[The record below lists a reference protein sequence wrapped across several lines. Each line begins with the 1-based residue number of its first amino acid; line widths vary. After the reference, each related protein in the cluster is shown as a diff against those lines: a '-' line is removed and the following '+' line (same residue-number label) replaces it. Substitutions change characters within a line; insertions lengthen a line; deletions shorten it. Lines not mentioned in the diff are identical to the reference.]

1 MKYQGKGNRR
11 YFLDWLIKENNI
23 KVMAEVGVRD
33 GRTTFHLLDHN
44 TDLVVYA
51 VDKYTGK
58 FYHDE
63 IAGRYGDRLKP
74 ICQFSVA
81 AAKEIEDASLDLVF
95 IDASHQYEWV
105 SKDIPAY
112 QPKLKQGGWLTGHDI
127 DRPGVKQAVDE
138 LINNYQEGPDHI
150 WMTQV

>member
-1 MKYQGKGNRR
+1 MNYQGKGNRR
-11 YFLDWLIKENNI
+11 HFLDWLIKEHDI
-23 KVMAEVGVRD
+23 KTMAEVGVRD

-44 TDLVVYA
+44 PDLVVYA
-51 VDKYTGK
+51 IDKYTGK
-58 FYHDE
+58 FYTDE
-63 IAGRYGDRLKP
+63 TKERYGDRLKP

-81 AAKEIEDASLDLVF
+81 AAREIEDASLDLVF

-112 QPKLKQGGWLTGHDI
+112 RSKLKAGGWLTGHDI

-138 LINNYQEGPDHI
+138 LITDYTEGPDHI